1 MITKKK
7 KYSKG
12 GAILFSS
19 TQNYNNVNKIKN
31 KVVSNN
37 NKTKFIKQYKNSINS
52 QKTKFM
58 NSLKKQF
65 SDNNKSIKDSLEL
78 QNKLKYL
85 LNNFS
90 TIFSNTSDSI
100 NFIKDKTIK
109 PYLSKN
115 NIIKII
121 LVITQ
126 MIKETDYI
134 RRDNDSFNDFKDKYI
149 KKIIDEVDLAE
160 DDSKLLVNEY
170 VYLGELYL
178 FIFHLFKLNQMFL
191 SSSRFVMKNKNIEL
205 HNLWS
210 SVKRLMNDKKIWTD
224 SEFLKFKKSSL
235 KMENLED
242 EKNIDLN
249 EYIKLHDQ
257 HIQDELVT
265 LASTGS
271 NVRPPLRSNTVSTAS
286 TVSQP
291 PVRPPLVRSNTN
303 ISTASNGSTAS
314 TGSTGSNAST
324 GSTGSNAS
332 TVSPPPVRPPLVRS
346 SNGSTASQSPPN
358 LLPTGSQISPAPS
371 NLVQNAL
378 RKMIPRSSNKAN
390 NNSKTVVQPVPSVR
404 RIYKGSGR
412 KRKRRRKRTKKR
424 R

>member
-12 GAILFSS
+12 GAILFST
-19 TQNYNNVNKIKN
+19 TQNYNNINKIKN

-37 NKTKFIKQYKNSINS
+37 NKTKFINQYKNSINS

-78 QNKLKYL
+78 QNKLNYI
-85 LNNFS
+85 LNNFA

-100 NFIKDKTIK
+100 NFIKDKTIN

-115 NIIKII
+115 NIIKLIMV
-121 LVITQ
+121 LTQ

-257 HIQDELVT
+257 HIQDVFTVPTASIPSGSIPPLST
-265 LASTGS
+265 TASTAPASGS
-271 NVRPPLRSNTVSTAS
+271 IIPPPPLVSSASTVTTASTPSGSIPPPLRRINPGNSNVSTVPSSATYNSSDSVS
-286 TVSQP
+286 TPDP
-291 PVRPPLVRSNTN
+291 PQAVQNVFRDRTILRTSNTN
-303 ISTASNGSTAS
+303 TNTN
-314 TGSTGSNAST
+314 TGT
-324 GSTGSNAS
+324 
-332 TVSPPPVRPPLVRS
+332 
-346 SNGSTASQSPPN
+346 Q
-358 LLPTGSQISPAPS
+358 
-371 NLVQNAL
+371 
-378 RKMIPRSSNKAN
+378 
-390 NNSKTVVQPVPSVR
+390 KTVKLGGRHHGIRKIKSK
-404 RIYKGSGR
+404 INNKIKR
-412 KRKRRRKRTKKR
+412 KRKREGRIKRTKKR